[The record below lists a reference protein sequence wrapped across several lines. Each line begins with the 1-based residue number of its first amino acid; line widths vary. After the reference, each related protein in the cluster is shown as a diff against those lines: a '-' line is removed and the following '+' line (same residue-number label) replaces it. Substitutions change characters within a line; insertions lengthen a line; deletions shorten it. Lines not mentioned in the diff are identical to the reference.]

1 VRYLIVVKIGSLF
14 ASVRRVVL
22 HYIFITGNFGSG
34 VGSLFVFTRWVI
46 QMNFFLS
53 LIWFAMVVLPTAIAF
68 DYSSISLELTLW
80 NVFDGEVIQYTVQ
93 AYNVVRVLVLYIG
106 PALQGIGPNAVFC
119 EICSVLLCVLE
130 KPIIDNSSTG
140 PFKRRALLTHNFSGN
155 LLIDTQCID
164 AKQTSQMSLNRSF
177 RIMINSPER

>member
-1 VRYLIVVKIGSLF
+1 MRYLIVVKIGSLF

-46 QMNFFLS
+46 QMNIFLS
-53 LIWFAMVVLPTAIAF
+53 LIWFAMVVLPTAITF

-140 PFKRRALLTHNFSGN
+140 PFKHRALLTHNFSGN